1 MVSMPKPNE
10 KEGMIFKNYSI
21 TYKTFFLMNK
31 EFYSEKYEKCIFKL
45 FSKDKKKEDKD
56 EDEEFSNFLIIKKI
70 IIPGNLINADK
81 FDIQIFEVFGEG
93 KNVDN
98 NKMIIKRVEIY
109 KYKYEMDINY
119 LEVILPEIEVSRF
132 SKREIRMIDG
142 VYIDGGKVSAKK
154 EICGKLRC
162 IYNIPGS
169 RKEHIRYKRR
179 LITVAEYK
187 KLMKAWIIM

>member
-187 KLMKAWIIM
+187 KLMKA